1 VRKIGAVEMG
11 VDDEG
16 AVVDVDTVE
25 ALAGAERVLR
35 ERG

>member
-1 VRKIGAVEMG
+1 VD

-16 AVVDVDTVE
+16 VVVDVDTVE
-25 ALAGAERVLR
+25 ALEAAERVVG

>member
-1 VRKIGAVEMG
+1 MGAVEME

-16 AVVDVDTVE
+16 VVVDVDTVE
-25 ALAGAERVLR
+25 ALAGAERVMR